1 MESLRA
7 QSEERVGELI
17 IEKTEIKD
25 KLATIEKQFFSL
37 KREAADADAQ
47 NKSMRVELEANEGVI
62 KRRSEELGEIKTQM
76 AGLQESYQS
85 VKAQMEALQS
95 QSQ

>member
-1 MESLRA
+1 
-7 QSEERVGELI
+7 
-17 IEKTEIKD
+17 
-25 KLATIEKQFFSL
+25 
-37 KREAADADAQ
+37 
-47 NKSMRVELEANEGVI
+47 MRVELEANEMVI

-85 VKAQMEALQS
+85 MKAQMEALQS